1 MLVGRGAIIVKP
13 FRKGGR
19 KTLANDDDWR
29 DDAGPPNPETRAEK
43 RLRGYTEGAEISL
56 PRSGLLEQSNAADSR

>member
-1 MLVGRGAIIVKP
+1 VKP

-19 KTLANDDDWR
+19 KTLANDDDCRGGMW
-29 DDAGPPNPETRAEK
+29 PPSRETRAEK

-56 PRSGLLEQSNAADSR
+56 PRSGLLEPPDAMDSR